1 MKNKKIVSK
10 ENINKRKATMEEKA
24 TSGNKTADM
33 NDNDTTEFPCDQTEK
48 DQLILDQKVKI
59 DELNDKYLRLYAE
72 FDNYRKR
79 AIKERLELIK
89 TASAE
94 IILSLL
100 PVLDDYERAISA
112 IPDDESFKAVKDG
125 VILIYNKYKAILVKK
140 GLEEIKAIGE
150 AFDTDLHEA
159 IAQVPAIKDD
169 QKGKIVDVTEKG
181 YYLNGVVLRF
191 AKVVVAN

>member
-10 ENINKRKATMEEKA
+10 ENNNKEKAKMEEKA
-24 TSGNKTADM
+24 TSENKAADIKDSET
-33 NDNDTTEFPCDQTEK
+33 NEFPCDQTEK
-48 DQLILDQKVKI
+48 DQLISDQKVKI

-140 GLEEIKAIGE
+140 GLEEIKAMGE
-150 AFDTDLHEA
+150 AFNTDLHEA
-159 IAQVPAIKDD
+159 IAQVPAANND